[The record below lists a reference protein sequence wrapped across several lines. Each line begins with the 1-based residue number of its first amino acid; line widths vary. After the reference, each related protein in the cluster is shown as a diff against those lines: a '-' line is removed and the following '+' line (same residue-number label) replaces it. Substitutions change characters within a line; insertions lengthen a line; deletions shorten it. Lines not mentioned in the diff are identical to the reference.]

1 VKKDSIVLLQYH
13 RAPSLV
19 SHTRNFITSVPHFL
33 THAAGRVPIFDTAAN
48 EDEKCTAVIAWEN
61 AIRQNGH
68 IDSPALC
75 VFSHVLLLLAS
86 RHSVKKWDDKPC
98 CVC

>member
-33 THAAGRVPIFDTAAN
+33 THAAGRVPIF
-48 EDEKCTAVIAWEN
+48 AVIAGKQGQPDEM
-61 AIRQNGH
+61 RGRM
-68 IDSPALC
+68 PG
-75 VFSHVLLLLAS
+75 
-86 RHSVKKWDDKPC
+86 RMP
-98 CVC
+98 

>member
-48 EDEKCTAVIAWEN
+48 EDEKCTAVIAGKQGQPDEM
-61 AIRQNGH
+61 RGRM
-68 IDSPALC
+68 PG
-75 VFSHVLLLLAS
+75 
-86 RHSVKKWDDKPC
+86 RMP
-98 CVC
+98 